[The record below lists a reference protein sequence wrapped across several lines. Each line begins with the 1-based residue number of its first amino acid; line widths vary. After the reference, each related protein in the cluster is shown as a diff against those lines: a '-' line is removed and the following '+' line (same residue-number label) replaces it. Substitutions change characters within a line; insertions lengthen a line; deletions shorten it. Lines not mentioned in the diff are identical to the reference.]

1 VPSRR
6 RRHAAWSVVALAIA
20 CTGIPAAWS
29 HDIPNERIDRSI
41 QVSVLPG
48 RLQVDYEVGLTEL
61 TLTQDLRRLIG
72 GLPGADRAEWLAR
85 YGQVTGPLNAKGILV
100 AVDGRPLALGIRG
113 CDLAVEEHPRYTFH
127 FEVPIPSE
135 GRLSVHDT
143 NYVSSEGTSRLAVRG
158 RGGAVVTGDRLPP
171 DVEQIE
177 IRPVWLLSDAE
188 ERRTKQVEVHF
199 RTGRAPASAVM
210 REPNKMTD
218 DQPVAPDAGP
228 APALEK
234 RAGQKEAGRGAARGS
249 TRISALL
256 DETASLPWL
265 ILGVMALGLGAV
277 HAIQPGHGKT
287 LVAAVA
293 IGPGARFY
301 QPALLGL
308 ATTLA
313 HTASVL
319 LLAAA
324 LWYTGA
330 TRVGMA
336 HQALTKVAGFAIAAA
351 GAWRVGR
358 YLGGFKEHDRETL
371 YQGAISNRALIG
383 LGLAGGMVPCWD
395 AVGLLVLAAA
405 LGRLATGIGLVLAFS
420 AGMALVLIAV
430 GSVAWKVK
438 SRALARDREPKWQR
452 GLGMA
457 CGMMLTAIGLF
468 LFFQYD
474 YQ

>member
-1 VPSRR
+1 M
-6 RRHAAWSVVALAIA
+6 
-20 CTGIPAAWS
+20 PAAWP

-48 RLQVDYEVGLTEL
+48 RLQIDYEVSLTEL
-61 TLTQDLRRLIG
+61 TLTQDLRALGG

-85 YGQVTGPLNAKGILV
+85 YGHVTGPLNAKGILV
-100 AVDGRPLALGIRG
+100 AVDGRALALAVRG
-113 CDLAVEEHPRYTFH
+113 YDLAVEEHPRYMFH
-127 FEVPIPSE
+127 FEAPIPAA

-158 RGGAVVTGDRLPP
+158 RGGAVVAGDHLPS
-171 DVEQIE
+171 DVEQIK
-177 IRPVWLLSDAE
+177 IRAVWLLSDAE
-188 ERRTKQVEVHF
+188 ERRTKQVEVPYRSGPDLANAASALPDKTLHDHPF
-199 RTGRAPASAVM
+199 APTGR
-210 REPNKMTD
+210 
-218 DQPVAPDAGP
+218 P
-228 APALEK
+228 APTAKERVAREDSGH
-234 RAGQKEAGRGAARGS
+234 RAAGGPGGMG
-249 TRISALL
+249 ALL
-256 DETASLPWL
+256 DEAGHLPWL
-265 ILGVMALGLGAV
+265 ILVVIALGLGAA

-293 IGPGARFY
+293 IGPGARCY
-301 QPALLGL
+301 QPALVGL

-319 LLAAA
+319 LIASG

-330 TRVGMA
+330 TRVGA
-336 HQALTKVAGFAIAAA
+336 VHQALTKVAGFAIAAA
-351 GAWRVGR
+351 GTWRVGR
-358 YLGGFKEHDRETL
+358 YLGGYEAHDREVL
-371 YQGAISNRALIG
+371 YQGAISNRGLIG

-405 LGRLATGIGLVLAFS
+405 LGRLAAGVGLVVAFS
-420 AGMALVLIAV
+420 AGMALVLAAV

-438 SRALARDREPKWQR
+438 SRALAGDRAPSWQR
-452 GLGMA
+452 GLGLA
-457 CGMMLTAIGLF
+457 CGLLLTAIGLF